1 MMKKPLTDRQNSI
14 LNFIK
19 EHLEENGY
27 PPTYREIGKQFKI
40 SSTFGVKRH
49 IDALAKKGY
58 LNYESNQSR
67 TLSVNENN
75 GNTKVQPDESIQSI
89 PIVGRVA
96 AGYPIFAEENIEG
109 TLKIDA
115 SLIKNSKKCFGL
127 KVRGES
133 MINAG
138 ILDGDLVMVKTEN
151 NANNG
156 DIVIALLGDESTMK
170 RYHKDK
176 NTLKL
181 LPENNDFDPIDV
193 TGREDFKVVGKV
205 IGVYRGYY

>member
-1 MMKKPLTDRQNSI
+1 MKKTLTLRQESI
-14 LNFIK
+14 LKFIK
-19 EHLEENGY
+19 SYLDENGY
-27 PPTYREIGKQFKI
+27 PPTYREIGKQFEI

-67 TLSVNENN
+67 TLSVNEDENYPKN
-75 GNTKVQPDESIQSI
+75 EITESIQTI

-96 AGYPIFAEENIEG
+96 AGYPIFSEENIEG
-109 TLKIDA
+109 TLKVDS
-115 SLIKNSKKCFGL
+115 SLIKGSKNCFGL
-127 KVRGES
+127 KVNGES

-151 NANNG
+151 DVNNG

-170 RYHKDK
+170 RYYKNK
-176 NTLKL
+176 NTTKL
-181 LPENNDFDPIDV
+181 LPENKNFDLIDV
-193 TGREDFKVVGKV
+193 TGREDFKIVGKV
-205 IGVYRGYY
+205 IGVYRGYN